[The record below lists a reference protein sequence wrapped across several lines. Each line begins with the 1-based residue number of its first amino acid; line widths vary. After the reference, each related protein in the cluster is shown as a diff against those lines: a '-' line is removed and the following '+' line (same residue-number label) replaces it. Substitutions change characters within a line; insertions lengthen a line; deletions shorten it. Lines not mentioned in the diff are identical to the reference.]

1 MPLSTKH
8 VLIGE
13 KEKDDL
19 MIDQGMKC
27 EAKSGIRQFSH
38 VQLRLRRT
46 LQTQWHQKHGSNP
59 KLFWSL

>member
-8 VLIGE
+8 ALIG
-13 KEKDDL
+13 KKKKKDDL

-38 VQLRLRRT
+38 VQLRLRRA
-46 LQTQWHQKHGSNP
+46 LQTQ
-59 KLFWSL
+59 